1 MQKTVVSVS
10 FRLMKD
16 HGKALEKVSLMLIN
30 ELKKNDYFQTAE
42 NENRLR
48 EKIKNLFL
56 DNLKKEEQIDRE
68 VKQIMASYSSQI
80 ERGEVDSR
88 KIFAMIKSK
97 VAKEK
102 GFIL

>member
-1 MQKTVVSVS
+1 
-10 FRLMKD
+10 MKD
-16 HGKALEKVSLMLIN
+16 TGKALDKITLMLLS
-30 ELKKNDYFQTAE
+30 ELKKNDYFHAGE

-48 EKIKNLFL
+48 DKIKALFL

-68 VKQIMASYSSQI
+68 VKQIMANYSSQI
-80 ERGEVDSR
+80 ARGEVDSR
-88 KIFAMIKSK
+88 KVFAMIKSK